1 MIEGHNHMPES
12 QIYHWGAKNAS
23 LDGERSGTKASALG
37 VSSDAFLD
45 NNIPQPAQGVKNG
58 LALPAVPPQNAQQT
72 APAETVTEA
81 NPLPTAEEWANRNE
95 SDEKREMISADMLMA
110 ETEDAKAERL
120 KNAKL
125 KVTQAK
131 EGSASGFDLPA
142 LNKVAFKNAGTI
154 LAQILK
160 KLGITGR
167 SYYNHPM
174 QEDYLE
180 DQMSIKEYVDP
191 FTGQPVEKG
200 K

>member
-1 MIEGHNHMPES
+1 
-12 QIYHWGAKNAS
+12 
-23 LDGERSGTKASALG
+23 
-37 VSSDAFLD
+37 
-45 NNIPQPAQGVKNG
+45 
-58 LALPAVPPQNAQQT
+58 
-72 APAETVTEA
+72 
-81 NPLPTAEEWANRNE
+81 
-95 SDEKREMISADMLMA
+95 MISADMLMA

-180 DQMSIKEYVDP
+180 DQISIKEYVDP